1 MNYSHNFN
9 PTISDEDIFDEI
21 VKEKSSIGY
30 YTLPLQDASAYKE
43 YAKTVRQ
50 TNIVVIGIGGS
61 TLGTYAI
68 YKFLKHSK
76 DLRKKLF
83 FLETT
88 DPIDIKSKIENID
101 LEDTLFIVISKSGTT
116 LETIAL
122 FKYINSLVTCNKEN
136 TVIVSENDSKLSDY
150 ARMHSMKIFEIP
162 KNVGGRFSVF
172 CAVGLLPLAIVGIDI
187 DALLGGAKKVH
198 DEFFYVDA
206 QQPALKYGF
215 QSISETATSVPLYN
229 DEIDNISE
237 TATSVPLHN
246 NDKANISGT
255 GTSVPADNGINTK
268 QRLLKKARFLVEYK
282 YNFNINV
289 VFSYSSRL
297 EGFNKWYIQL
307 WGESLGKIDINNTR
321 QGLTPIGIIGPID
334 QHSFLQLI
342 IEGRRD
348 KTVTVIKVENFDN
361 DLKIPDVKLEGL
373 EELQYLNNI
382 PFSAL
387 INKQADATIESIN
400 NQKDIPC
407 DVITIDGVCES
418 AIAALMYEYELLTSL
433 CAKLMYIDAYNQP
446 GVENG
451 KIILK
456 KKLKQDRND
465 DSFYMLQSGK
475 NI

>member
-1 MNYSHNFN
+1 MTYTHNFN
-9 PTISDEDIFDEI
+9 PTISDENIFAEI
-21 VKEKSSIGY
+21 VKEQESIGY
-30 YTLPLQDASAYKE
+30 YNLPFQETSVFKE
-43 YAKTVRQ
+43 YAKTVKQ
-50 TNIVVIGIGGS
+50 TNVVVIGIGGS

-76 DLRKKLF
+76 KLDKKLF

-101 LEDTLFIVISKSGTT
+101 LNDTLFIVISKSGTT

-122 FKYINSLVTCNKEN
+122 FKYINSLVTCNKQN
-136 TVIVSENDSKLSDY
+136 TVIVSETDSKLSDY
-150 ARMHSMKIFEIP
+150 ARVNEMLAFEIP

-172 CAVGLLPLAIVGIDI
+172 CAVSLLPLAIVGIDI
-187 DALLGGAKKVH
+187 DALLSGARKIH
-198 DEFFYVDA
+198 DEFFGVNED
-206 QQPALKYGF
+206 QPALKYGF
-215 QSISETATSVPLYN
+215 QTLSETTISAPTN
-229 DEIDNISE
+229 REKTNHNSE
-237 TATSVPLHN
+237 TTSSTS
-246 NDKANISGT
+246 ANMENVSQNFGT
-255 GTSVPADNGINTK
+255 GTLVPADTGLNAR

-282 YNFNINV
+282 YSFNINV

-307 WGESLGKIDINNTR
+307 WGESLGKVDINATR

-361 DLKIPDVKLEGL
+361 DLKIPNIKLAGL
-373 EELQYLNNI
+373 KELDYLNDI

-400 NQKDIPC
+400 NQNDIPC

-433 CAKLMYIDAYNQP
+433 CAKFMYIDAYNQP

-456 KKLKQDRND
+456 NKLKN
-465 DSFYMLQSGK
+465 
-475 NI
+475 N